1 MSKFVAALTA
11 LSIALPL
18 IAPAVLAAPDPVE
31 KQTPGR
37 RGMMRYDTNN
47 DGFVDRAEWN
57 AGQEARFKQ
66 LDTDKDGKLSRDE
79 LFART
84 PAAPGN
90 VLPTEA
96 QQRRQDSYF
105 RQLDAD
111 KDGFVSKAEFMTQAE
126 KNFARCDLDKDGR
139 ITTAECRQALQR
151 RRPAEPASI
160 NR

>member
-1 MSKFVAALTA
+1 MSALWQVLA
-11 LSIALPL
+11 NKVISLPL
-18 IAPAVLAAPDPVE
+18 RKIGVVMVISLIWPAVCQGSFVIS
-31 KQTPGR
+31 TSPGR
-37 RGMMRYDTNN
+37 
-47 DGFVDRAEWN
+47 
-57 AGQEARFKQ
+57 
-66 LDTDKDGKLSRDE
+66 
-79 LFART
+79 ART

-105 RQLDAD
+105 RQLDVD